1 MTRLERLSVVEREAI
16 MRAARGFYQE
26 DLLDGLE
33 PWGGCNA
40 GKLRSQDGLL
50 ARLRAVR
57 GLRVVEKNNV
67 VAITGSLDPDGFAR
81 RI

>member
-1 MTRLERLSVVEREAI
+1 VTRLERLSVVEREAI

-33 PWGGCNA
+33 PWGGRVASKRKSQA
-40 GKLRSQDGLL
+40 GLI

-57 GLRVVEKNNV
+57 GLLVCEDDDAVW
-67 VAITGSLDPDGFAR
+67 ITGSLDPDGFAR

>member
-1 MTRLERLSVVEREAI
+1 MTRLNRLSVVEREAI
-16 MRAARGFYQE
+16 HRAARGFYQE

-33 PWGGCNA
+33 PWGGRNA
-40 GKLRSQDGLL
+40 GKLRSQAGLL

-57 GLRVVEKNNV
+57 GLRVVETNNV

-81 RI
+81 RL